1 MDHERKQRTMSTVPI
16 EEPTTTLLEGRAAV
30 VTGAAQGIGLA
41 IARTLT
47 RHGASVVLADIDGE
61 AAAKAAAQL
70 SAAQRSGSGGTAS
83 SVQMDVTD
91 EDQVRAGA
99 EHALE
104 TTGRLD
110 VWVNNAGITRDASM
124 RKMTL
129 GQFRSVVDVH
139 LQGAWLGTRA
149 AADVMRDHG
158 GGSIVTISSTSG
170 KTGIF
175 GQTNYSAA
183 KAGMV
188 GLTKAAAKEVAR
200 YGIRVNVVQPG
211 LIRTPMTES
220 LPADIWDQKL
230 GEVPLGRAGEPEE
243 VGKAVLFL
251 ASDLSSYVTGAV
263 LEVHGG
269 RFM

>member
-1 MDHERKQRTMSTVPI
+1 MTSSTTPPA
-16 EEPTTTLLEGRAAV
+16 EEPTTTLLAGRTAV

-41 IARTLT
+41 IARTLV
-47 RHGASVVLADIDGE
+47 RHGASVVVADIDGE
-61 AAAKAAAQL
+61 SAAKAAAEL
-70 SAAQRSGSGGTAS
+70 GAIGPAS
-83 SVQMDVTD
+83 SVAMDVAD
-91 EDQVRAGA
+91 EAQVQAGVD
-99 EHALE
+99 HAVA
-104 TTGRLD
+104 TFGRLD

-129 GQFRSVVDVH
+129 DQFRSVIDVH

-149 AADVMRDHG
+149 AAGAMRGSG
-158 GGSIVTISSTSG
+158 GGSIISISSTSG

-188 GLTKAAAKEVAR
+188 GLAKAAAKEVAR
-200 YGIRVNVVQPG
+200 YGIRVNVIQPG

-220 LPADIWDQKL
+220 MPSEVWDQKL
-230 GEVPLGRAGEPEE
+230 AEVPLGRPGEPEE
-243 VGKAVLFL
+243 IGKTVLFL

-263 LEVHGG
+263 LEVSGG
-269 RFM
+269 RSM

>member
-1 MDHERKQRTMSTVPI
+1 MTTTPARPI
-16 EEPTTTLLEGRAAV
+16 EEPTTLLNGRTAL
-30 VTGAAQGIGLA
+30 VTGAAQGIGFA
-41 IARTLT
+41 IARILS
-47 RHGASVVLADIDGE
+47 RHGASVVIADIDRA
-61 AAAKAAAQL
+61 AAAKAAAEI
-70 SAAQRSGSGGTAS
+70 SATGGTAS
-83 SVQMDVTD
+83 SVTMDVAD
-91 EDQVRAGA
+91 EAQVQTGVD
-99 EHALE
+99 HAVATFGGLH
-104 TTGRLD
+104 
-110 VWVNNAGITRDASM
+110 VYVNNAGITRDASM
-124 RKMTL
+124 RKMSL
-129 GQFRSVVDVH
+129 DQFRSVIDVH

-149 AADVMRDHG
+149 AANAMRETG
-158 GGSIVTISSTSG
+158 GGSIVMISSTSG

-188 GLTKAAAKEVAR
+188 GLAKAAAKEVAK
-200 YGIRVNVVQPG
+200 YGIRVNVIQPG
-211 LIRTPMTES
+211 LIRTAMTES

-230 GEVPLGRAGEPEE
+230 AEVPLGRAGEPDE